1 MASPQPPPGPR
12 DNENNDGSNSKSNA
26 DAAPAQPVVD
36 VLGGDAYAAVLVCAL
51 VIMGMTQ
58 GTAGQLSCAVK

>member
-1 MASPQPPPGPR
+1 MASPQPPPGRR
-12 DNENNDGSNSKSNA
+12 DNDNNDGSNRKSSA
-26 DAAPAQPVVD
+26 GAAQSQPVLD

-58 GTAGQLSCAVK
+58 GTAI

>member
-12 DNENNDGSNSKSNA
+12 DNENNDGSNSKA
-26 DAAPAQPVVD
+26 DAAPTQPVLD